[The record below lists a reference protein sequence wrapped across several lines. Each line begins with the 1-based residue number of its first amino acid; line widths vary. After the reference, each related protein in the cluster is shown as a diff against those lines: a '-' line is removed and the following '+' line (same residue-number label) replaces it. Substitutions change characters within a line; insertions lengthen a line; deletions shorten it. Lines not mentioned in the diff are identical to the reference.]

1 MLCTVINRPE
11 GAESAF
17 EDVLKTLEG
26 LFGSIKSRKLAEHVV
41 EHQFSSE
48 LTEDGR
54 KTLFELADALKI
66 DIVLQ
71 PEEHQ
76 RKKLVVFDMDSTLI
90 QNECIDLIAARAN
103 VEKQVSEITERAM
116 RGELDF
122 SQSLSERVKLL
133 KGISTTV
140 YGDLLEEI
148 SLTPGARELCQGLK
162 ANGVKLAVLSGGF
175 QPIVDWIKGELNL
188 DYAFANNLSHSE
200 DGKVLTGTTYGKIV
214 DGNRK
219 AELLREIAAKESIEL
234 SDVSAV
240 GDGSNDLPMMAA
252 AGFGI
257 AWHAKP
263 LVQQKAPSRLNS
275 PSLKDVLYLLG
286 YSN

>member
-11 GAESAF
+11 SAKTAF
-17 EDVLKTLEG
+17 EEVSKSLEG
-26 LFGSIKSRKLAEHVV
+26 LVGTVKSRKLASHVT
-41 EHQFSSE
+41 EYQFNMHLSE
-48 LTEDGR
+48 EGR
-54 KTLFELADALKI
+54 KLLYDLADTLKT
-66 DIVLQ
+66 DIVVQ
-71 PEEHQ
+71 PAEHQ
-76 RKKLVVFDMDSTLI
+76 RKNLVVFDMDSTLI

-122 SQSLSERVKLL
+122 SQSLAERVKLL
-133 KGISTTV
+133 QGIPTTV
-140 YGDLLEEI
+140 YEDLVQEI

-175 QPIVDWIKGELNL
+175 QPIVDWIKNELHL

-200 DGKVLTGTTYGKIV
+200 DGKSLTGSTYGRVV
-214 DGNRK
+214 DGTRK
-219 AELLREIAAKESIEL
+219 AELLKEIAAKENIDL
-234 SDVSAV
+234 RDTAAV

-252 AGFGI
+252 AGFGV

-275 PSLKDVLYLLG
+275 RSLKDALYIFG
-286 YSN
+286 YH